1 MLTEITKNKWGN
13 MRNIN
18 KGDNTTLAKE
28 HKNT

>member
-13 MRNIN
+13 RNIN